1 MFWPVYITL
10 CFSLILVMILP
21 LDKILFLRQTGMYS
35 LPFFG
40 YFFFAL
46 LVLDALRIGLN
57 HLKIALPIS
66 NLPLVST
73 IISIGI
79 AVLFMVYGTFHARKI
94 HTVNYEITLNK
105 HASGLLPQE
114 GRLRIALISDTH
126 IGLNVNRQWIAN
138 IVDIVNRTEPD
149 IVIIVG
155 DIFDN
160 DIDSVRDLEG
170 LVYEL
175 RRFNAPLGVF
185 ASQGNH
191 DVDRISWRGALR
203 GEASTVRIK
212 DFLKNADI
220 DLLLDEV
227 VFVADSFYLVGR
239 RDVSPIGSRHVR
251 KTAAELAEG
260 LDKSKPIIF
269 LDHQPVDFPGKDD
282 AGADLILS
290 GHTHK
295 GQVFPGSLITDRM
308 FKEAGAIHYGYWQG
322 HNAQAIVTSGAGV
335 WGPPMRIGTISEVV
349 VINVIFGL

>member
-1 MFWPVYITL
+1 
-10 CFSLILVMILP
+10 MILP

-73 IISIGI
+73 IIAIGI

-251 KTAAELAEG
+251 KTAADLAEG
-260 LDKSKPIIF
+260 LVK
-269 LDHQPVDFPGKDD
+269 
-282 AGADLILS
+282 
-290 GHTHK
+290 
-295 GQVFPGSLITDRM
+295 
-308 FKEAGAIHYGYWQG
+308 
-322 HNAQAIVTSGAGV
+322 
-335 WGPPMRIGTISEVV
+335 
-349 VINVIFGL
+349 